1 MSCFPCCRGVTLQ
14 VTKPRNGKDVKLK
27 LVVHSKNT
35 VAMPLSVSI
44 SVQAMRYNGR
54 AGANIKCE
62 VTERMLQ
69 PGKGEAV
76 TGGCLMQKC
85 LRV

>member
-1 MSCFPCCRGVTLQ
+1 MSRFPCCRGVTLQ
-14 VTKPRNGKDVKLK
+14 VTKPENGKDVSLK

-35 VAMPLSVSI
+35 VAMPLFIVI
-44 SVQAMRYNGR
+44 SVQAMKHNGT
-54 AGANIKCE
+54 ASANIKSE
-62 VTERMLQ
+62 VMEMTLQ

-76 TGGCLMQKC
+76 TGACVMLKW